1 MKRSSL
7 RTRLLAISVVFSVLT
22 VGGIS
27 MTSYVIVSD
36 SMESVA
42 RERPVRVATI
52 NARIVDIQARE
63 AESDTGLD
71 GEATADQLDTALSV
85 YLARLNAIFGE
96 RAPAE
101 PQIAILDS
109 SLATLYRSSDIA
121 VVPGLGTT
129 RRQALETGE
138 QTASE
143 ISRGSMLSGLVGQ
156 AVLDI
161 HVAHAPIVLPGGEP
175 GLLEVAYYPFREEAV
190 IDSIRPPMLALAVA
204 AMAIMVLMM
213 QTSMGWVLRLV
224 NNLRLTADSVDAGR
238 LDVRLPESGEHE
250 IGDLARSINE
260 LIERLHQRA
269 EMQARFVADASHELA
284 TPVAGIRGYTNILKA
299 WGGEDP
305 EVRAEAVAAIDRESR
320 RMARLCGNLLSL
332 VRSDQIIHVK
342 SVQFD
347 ANAVARE
354 ALAAAATHHHEK
366 GLDIVGPDEGQLFMT
381 SDPDRVEDTLS
392 VLLDNA
398 CKYTPEGGRVELS
411 TRREQGWI
419 VFEIADTGVGIP
431 PEDLPNIFERFYRS
445 DASRTETTGG
455 FGLGLAIARTTVDV
469 LRGTIQVRSTP
480 GAGSVF
486 TVRIPRG

>member
-1 MKRSSL
+1 M
-7 RTRLLAISVVFSVLT
+7 SVAFSVLT

-27 MTSYVIVSD
+27 LTSYVIVSD
-36 SMESVA
+36 SMASVA

-63 AESDTGLD
+63 SEIDTGLE
-71 GEATADQLDTALSV
+71 GEGTAEQVETARAAFLTQMNTI
-85 YLARLNAIFGE
+85 YGE
-96 RAPAE
+96 RVPSE

-109 SLATLYRSSDIA
+109 GRASLYESSNIA
-121 VVPGLGTT
+121 VVSGLDSA
-129 RRQALETGE
+129 RRQALLTGE
-138 QTASE
+138 QIASE
-143 ISRGSMLSGLVGQ
+143 IGRGSTVSGLVGP
-156 AVLDI
+156 AVLNVN
-161 HVAHAPIVLPGGEP
+161 VAHAPIVLPGGEP

-190 IDSIRPPMLALAVA
+190 IDSIRLPMLALAVA
-204 AMAIMVLMM
+204 AIAIMVVMM
-213 QTSMGWVLRLV
+213 QTSMSWVLRLV
-224 NNLRLTADSVDAGR
+224 NDLRLTADSVDAGR
-238 LDVRLPESGEHE
+238 LDVRLPESEEHE
-250 IGDLARSINE
+250 IGDLARSING

-332 VRSDQIIHVK
+332 VRSDQIVHVK

-366 GLDIVGPDEGQLFMT
+366 GLDIVGPEEGQLFMT
-381 SDPDRVEDTLS
+381 SDPDRVEDILS

-398 CKYTPEGGRVELS
+398 CKYTPEGGRVKLS
-411 TRREQGWI
+411 TRRDQGW
-419 VFEIADTGVGIP
+419 VLFEIADTGVGIP
-431 PEDLPNIFERFYRS
+431 PKDLPNIFERFYRS

-455 FGLGLAIARTTVDV
+455 FGLGLAIAKTTVDV
-469 LRGTIQVRSTP
+469 LHGSIQVRSTP